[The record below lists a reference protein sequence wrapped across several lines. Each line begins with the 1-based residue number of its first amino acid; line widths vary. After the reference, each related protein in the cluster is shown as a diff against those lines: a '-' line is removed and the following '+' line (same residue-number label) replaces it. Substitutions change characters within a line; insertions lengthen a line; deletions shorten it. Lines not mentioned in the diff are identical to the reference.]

1 MEHAFPPPFRWE
13 SNEGFELLVAAGLIL
28 VATAI
33 AVGVMF
39 RGKPHPGYFL
49 FWILFT
55 GLCVYLSFQ
64 CPEAL
69 SENWRYRAVATPMIS
84 TCGLLSAAIAFV
96 AGYCEFIRLWKAK
109 RVLETLVTVLIP
121 GTLIVL
127 LLPSYVC
134 NFHGP
139 SARAECKNNLK
150 QIGLALH
157 NYHETHSMFTASRLS
172 DPPISWRVHLLPY
185 LDNERLW
192 QEYDQE
198 QAWDS
203 EANSPIAETDL
214 WTYRCPTR
222 WRRNDKDEQGRYF
235 TDYAML
241 TGTGAFSLPNRPSRL
256 QTIIDGASNT
266 LAVVEAAGQNIVWT
280 EPRDANAETQPI
292 GINLAGDENSE
303 SRGIA
308 SSRHALGVNVLFA
321 DGTVRTVDE
330 NIDPQV
336 LKALTTIAGGEPVG
350 DF

>member
-1 MEHAFPPPFRWE
+1 MEHVFPPPFRWM
-13 SNEGFELLVAAGLIL
+13 SNEGFELLAAAGLML
-28 VATAI
+28 VATAV

-39 RGKPHPGYFL
+39 RGKPHPGYFM

-64 CPEAL
+64 CPETL
-69 SENWRYRAVATPMIS
+69 SENWMYRAVAMPIIS

-96 AGYCEFIRLWKAK
+96 AGYCEFIRLRKAK

-139 SARAECKNNLK
+139 SDRAECRNNLK

-157 NYHETHSMFTASRLS
+157 NYHETHSMFTASRIS
-172 DPPISWRVHLLPY
+172 DPPISGRVHLLPY

-198 QAWDS
+198 QEWDS
-203 EANSPIAETDL
+203 ETNLPIAETDL
-214 WTYRCPTR
+214 RTYRCPTR
-222 WRRNDKDEQGRYF
+222 PTRMDVAKRYF
-235 TDYAML
+235 SDYLML

-256 QTIIDGASNT
+256 QTITDGSSNT
-266 LAVVEAAGQNIVWT
+266 LAVTEATGLKIVWT
-280 EPRDANAETQPI
+280 EPRDFETDSQPI
-292 GINLAGDENSE
+292 GINLAGDEHSE

-308 SSRHALGVNVLFA
+308 SSRHPNGAHVLFA
-321 DGTVRTVDE
+321 DGTVKLLDE

-336 LKALTTIAGGEPVG
+336 LKALTTIAGGEPVS